1 MALRWSIKKILGFKR
16 NPDDYY
22 VPIENKKGSKV
33 FDIQPITKHLVY
45 ETMVVGLAEITVSN
59 IDEWL
64 IRMKL
69 VEKLYGT
76 SLMMRDEKGNAKP
89 YHITVGDL
97 ERHIGLWT
105 NAEHI
110 KRKEFV
116 NRCVSGVLRDIT
128 NNVYNDVAKERLEKD
143 KELAKKVVPISK
155 GVQQAIE
162 KEFIA
167 WNNCNNAYVYCVL
180 YFFSCNT
187 PKGDD
192 FIRPLIYSRGK
203 IDEW

>member
-45 ETMVVGLAEITVSN
+45 ETMIVGLGEITIHN

-76 SLMMRDEKGNAKP
+76 SLMIRDDKGNVKP
-89 YHITVGDL
+89 YHITVEDL

-105 NAEHI
+105 NAERI

-116 NRCVSGVLRDIT
+116 SRCVSGVLRDIT
-128 NNVYNDVAKERLEKD
+128 NGVYKDVEKERLEKD

-155 GVQQAIE
+155 GMQQAIK

-167 WNNCNNAYVYCVL
+167 
-180 YFFSCNT
+180 
-187 PKGDD
+187 
-192 FIRPLIYSRGK
+192 
-203 IDEW
+203 